1 MSAPSSRK
9 HGRRKVHKLLW
20 KPLARSDLLRIV
32 AYIAQDNPDAAEKL
46 ANDIE
51 AKTLNLKENPKLSRV
66 GRLHG
71 TRELVLHP
79 NYLLIYRVLDDVVE
93 VLRVKHCSQRFP

>member
-1 MSAPSSRK
+1 M
-9 HGRRKVHKLLW
+9 HKLLW